1 MSLIMNNV
9 ECTGCDFFEEEAIYR
24 RADGPDNCPECGSK
38 RKMSFKGL
46 RYAIHGQGPGSFAAV
61 DFGVLGK
68 AETREDYDR
77 CIATIEERFPG
88 KRVHIQGESD
98 AQNKRASTLSATK
111 VGSVRK
117 LRDSTTR
124 SSKKYRHTRKDFS
137 LRGVK
142 KLKPPLNLLE
152 VSDARSK
159 HAGPT
164 VRY

>member
-88 KRVHIQGESD
+88 KRVHIDSESD
-98 AQNKRASTLSATK
+98 VQKQTRLDTKRHESWKRKKAKGLNNKILKEVATHTKRLQSEGRKETKTAAQL
-111 VGSVRK
+111 VGGK
-117 LRDSTTR
+117 
-124 SSKKYRHTRKDFS
+124 
-137 LRGVK
+137 
-142 KLKPPLNLLE
+142 
-152 VSDARSK
+152 
-159 HAGPT
+159 
-164 VRY
+164 